1 MRHVLSHVLP
11 ICMLVALASAPLV
24 MGACKASDDSGLKK
38 PKGVNKMAYP
48 VSVAPLTMRQ
58 VKYNVTA
65 PGSLDAFQQVQI
77 TARVA
82 GAVDKVGFVEGQTVK
97 KGDLLVLIEPDRYQV
112 AVDQAKSAVDKAA
125 ATEKSAEAEL
135 ARRQQAVADHPGL
148 VAGEEVE
155 TYATNVQTTKADVAA
170 AQENVRVAQLNM
182 RDAFVRAP
190 FTGVIQSRS
199 VQEGQYLQP
208 GAILG
213 TLLQRDP
220 LLLRFGVSESDAP
233 RLTAGMTANITMRE
247 STNTYTAKL
256 ILVAEAADPTTRLVP
271 VTGQVDDTVHKYWL
285 RPGAFCEVT
294 IPIGDARA
302 AIVVPS
308 IAVQPTD
315 SGNVVY
321 TVDDKNIA
329 HLKKVQ
335 LGMYTPEGGV
345 ELTTGVSA
353 GDLLVV
359 EGYEAL
365 TEGAPVQIKSR
376 TTVEA
381 AEAAGSAESGPAGSA
396 SGAPRSSPSAGGAPP
411 MTSARASSSARAPGA
426 TP

>member
-1 MRHVLSHVLP
+1 MRHVLSV
-11 ICMLVALASAPLV
+11 CMLVAFASAPVL
-24 MGACKASDDSGLKK
+24 ACKASDDSSLKK

-48 VSVAPLTMRQ
+48 VTVAPLTLRQ

-77 TARVA
+77 TSRVA
-82 GAVDKVGFVEGQTVK
+82 GAVDKVAFVEGQTVK
-97 KGDLLVLIEPDRYQV
+97 QGDLLVLIEPDRYEV
-112 AVDQAKSAVDKAA
+112 AVDQARAAVSKAA
-125 ATEKSAEAEL
+125 AQEKAAEAEL
-135 ARRQQAVADHPGL
+135 ARRQQAVVDHPGL

-155 TYATNVQTTKADVAA
+155 TYATNVQTTKADVSA
-170 AQENVRVAQLNM
+170 AQENVRVAQLNL
-182 RDAFVRAP
+182 RDAFVKAP
-190 FTGVIQSRS
+190 FAGVIQSRT
-199 VQEGQYLQP
+199 VQTGQYLSP
-208 GAILG
+208 GSILG

-220 LLLRFGVSESDAP
+220 MLVRFGVAESDAP
-233 RLTAGMTANITMRE
+233 RLKAGMMANLKLRE
-247 STNTYTAKL
+247 SVNTYTAKL

-271 VTGQVDDTVHKYWL
+271 VTGQVDVTTHQYWL
-285 RPGAFCEVT
+285 RPGAFCEVS

-302 AIVVPS
+302 AVVVPS

-315 SGNVVY
+315 SGNIIY
-321 TVDDKNIA
+321 TVDEKNVA

-345 ELTTGVSA
+345 EITQGASA
-353 GDLLVV
+353 GDLLVI

-365 TEGAPVQIKSR
+365 TEGAPVSIKSR

-381 AEAAGSAESGPAGSA
+381 AETAGAAESGPAGSGSA
-396 SGAPRSSPSAGGAPP
+396 SAAPAGSVPP
-411 MTSARASSSARAPGA
+411 MSSARASASAHAPGA

>member
-1 MRHVLSHVLP
+1 MRHVLPV
-11 ICMLVALASAPLV
+11 CMLVVLAAAPLA
-24 MGACKASDDSGLKK
+24 ACKGSESNSNLKK
-38 PKGVNKMAYP
+38 GKGVNKMAYP
-48 VSVAPLTMRQ
+48 VTVAPLAMRQ

-97 KGDLLVLIEPDRYQV
+97 QGDLLVSIEPDRYQV
-112 AVDQAKSAVDKAA
+112 AVDQAKAAVDKAA
-125 ATEKSAEAEL
+125 AQEKAAEAEL
-135 ARRQQAVADHPGL
+135 ARRQAAVADHPGL

-155 TYATNVQTTKADVAA
+155 TYATNVATSKADVAA
-170 AQENVRVAQLNM
+170 AQQNVRVAQLNL
-182 RDAFVRAP
+182 RDAYVRAP
-190 FTGVIQSRS
+190 FSGVIQSRT
-199 VQEGQYLQP
+199 VQAGQYLAP

-213 TLLQRDP
+213 TLLQREP
-220 LLLRFGVSESDAP
+220 LLLRFGVSEADAP
-233 RLTAGMTANITMRE
+233 RLKAGLIANIKMRE

-271 VTGQVDDTVHKYWL
+271 VTGEVDDTVHKYWL

-329 HLKKVQ
+329 HLKNVQ

-345 ELTTGVSA
+345 EITTGVAA
-353 GDLLVV
+353 GNLLVV

-365 TEGAPVQIKSR
+365 AEGAPVNIKSR

-381 AEAAGSAESGPAGSA
+381 SEAAGAAEAAPSASA
-396 SGAPRSSPSAGGAPP
+396 SGGKAGAPHG
-411 MTSARASSSARAPGA
+411 MSSARASASAAAGGPGA
-426 TP
+426 KP